1 MFDHIMNLLK
11 PEMEANE
18 ILFLSSLEPH
28 NLTITA
34 DRELIEMVLINLIKN
49 AKEALNTHHEPRI
62 ELRARIDSEQHTII
76 EVKDNGPG
84 IIPEAMERIFIP
96 FYTTKRNG
104 SGIGLALSRQIMQ
117 MHNGNLSVK
126 SEPNIFTIFTLM
138 FL

>member
-1 MFDHIMNLLK
+1 MNLLK